1 VKDFKAPCQA
11 SDDPKRKSYSQ
22 LFPNLCR
29 SLRHS
34 RPLPHHLDDVLTPSA
49 PPRRTTDPVTSSR
62 PCRSA
67 GWASTVTLHIDTSD
81 QVYFG
86 NDQIGVR
93 FLEEIDFDYL
103 ATDATAVLLTAVS

>member
-1 VKDFKAPCQA
+1 MI
-11 SDDPKRKSYSQ
+11 RKEKVIHSS
-22 LFPNLCR
+22 FPIYADR
-29 SLRHS
+29 SAILARYATIWTMS
-34 RPLPHHLDDVLTPSA
+34 LLPSA

-67 GWASTVTLHIDTSD
+67 GWASTVTRHIDTSD